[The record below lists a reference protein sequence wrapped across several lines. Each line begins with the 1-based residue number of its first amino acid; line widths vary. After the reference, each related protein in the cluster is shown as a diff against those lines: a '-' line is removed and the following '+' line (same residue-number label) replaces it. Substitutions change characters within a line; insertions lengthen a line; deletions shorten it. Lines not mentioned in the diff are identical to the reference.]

1 MLVHLMVSKILQAGY
16 IFLKFSFSFCFS
28 DGEISIILSP
38 RFLLCSSIS
47 PSLLFIPSTVF
58 FISFMVF
65 FSSDYIFF
73 SSFLLKLSVH
83 LFFSLIQLEF
93 LLLILQ
99 ILYLVNC
106 LFLFHYLWGF
116 LFSGFPS
123 YTLNWDEFLCLLK
136 GLYFSVSM
144 KLGETVT
151 CGSL

>member
-1 MLVHLMVSKILQAGY
+1 MVSKILQAGY
-16 IFLKFSFSFCFS
+16 TFLKFSFSFCFS
-28 DGEISIILSP
+28 DGGISIILSP

-65 FSSDYIFF
+65 FSSDYLYIFF

-123 YTLNWDEFLCLLK
+123 YALNWDESLCLLN
-136 GLYFSVSM
+136 GLCFSVSM